1 MPSLS
6 FGLRLRCPSLPVS
19 MCEGEF
25 WLSVSLSLSL
35 SHSGSE
41 QCFLCWSRQNL
52 KIHTTIKI
60 AGKWIRVFV
69 PLKIVI
75 VFIVIECYW
84 SIHNL
89 RSPSWFVRLK
99 HFLLMGLGPS
109 VLKAD
114 PAGTR
119 PLYSSH
125 AHLLSHEKVVFFLS
139 TSLFMFDV
147 LPKVKSQ
154 RICWCPKRTQ
164 NCTLRQHHV
173 EGPLSILTRVPV
185 QADPRLCGSLDL
197 SLLTKWDIPPPNP

>member
-1 MPSLS
+1 MSCKQQQ
-6 FGLRLRCPSLPVS
+6 R
-19 MCEGEF
+19 GEVCWCLLYLLDF
-25 WLSVSLSLSL
+25 VFDALLFLCQCVKGNSGSLSLSL

-41 QCFLCWSRQNL
+41 ECSFWWSRQNL

-75 VFIVIECYW
+75 VLIVIECYW

-125 AHLLSHEKVVFFLS
+125 AHLLSHEKGVFFLS

-147 LPKVKSQ
+147 LPKA
-154 RICWCPKRTQ
+154 REYFGAPNAPKTAHCV
-164 NCTLRQHHV
+164 NI
-173 EGPLSILTRVPV
+173 EGPL
-185 QADPRLCGSLDL
+185 
-197 SLLTKWDIPPPNP
+197 

>member
-1 MPSLS
+1 M
-6 FGLRLRCPSLPVS
+6 
-19 MCEGEF
+19 
-25 WLSVSLSLSL
+25 
-35 SHSGSE
+35 
-41 QCFLCWSRQNL
+41 CFLCWSRQNL

-99 HFLLMGLGPS
+99 HFLLMGLGPL

-125 AHLLSHEKVVFFLS
+125 AHLLSHEKVFFLS

-147 LPKVKSQ
+147 LPKAREYFGAPNAPKTAHCVNIMLRDLFKFSHGYQ
-154 RICWCPKRTQ
+154 CKLTHVCVGHWICPSFWQ
-164 NCTLRQHHV
+164 NDF
-173 EGPLSILTRVPV
+173 GILI
-185 QADPRLCGSLDL
+185 DSLC
-197 SLLTKWDIPPPNP
+197 IY